1 MNKEDPQVLIADLC
15 ERFTK
20 IFEEIK
26 EIKES
31 RQALESENQ
40 ELSSLINEEIQNH
53 QKSIEN
59 LQKEI
64 LELQEVKDKESDYF
78 GANPVLEKEL
88 IKMNGDIENQRM
100 MVSLLE
106 KKRHDL
112 LEKTSILK
120 NNKIELASYV
130 DKISKDLENQ
140 KEILNKIKNSTENFE
155 KKQQEIEANSSEIQR
170 KYEILLRE
178 FAKNER
184 NYKEIVE
191 EKMRREDEHKAISN
205 EYRDLLKRN
214 SNCAKTAQETEK
226 EVNKYSEELKVKIQR
241 LEVLLKLN
249 GKMSNRLLKLEEEA
263 LVYEKLIGENKGLQH
278 NNQIL
283 QEKIEILTNQSL
295 NFDFKVQIKKMINQ
309 LNSKSKNLV
318 PNFSVLKNVVN
329 FNEETLKKNKDD
341 NEVEDIIKQNIY
353 LEEYVKSLE
362 KNVLQQ
368 NNEIF
373 ENKKKIKEQEER
385 LREMKEVAFSNK
397 IDRENMEKK
406 LEMMKDRMQ
415 SYGKKTNFLGENK

>member
-31 RQALESENQ
+31 RQTLENENN
-40 ELSSLINEEIQNH
+40 ELSFLINEEIQNH

-64 LELQEVKDKESDYF
+64 LELQEVKEKENALFDS
-78 GANPVLEKEL
+78 NPVIEKEI
-88 IKMNGDIENQRM
+88 IKINSDIENQKM

-106 KKRHDL
+106 KKRHDI
-112 LEKTSILK
+112 LEKTSIFK
-120 NNKIELASYV
+120 NNKHEILSYS
-130 DKISKDLENQ
+130 DKINKDLDNQ
-140 KEILNKIKNSTENFE
+140 KALLENLKNASEKLE
-155 KKQQEIEANSSEIQR
+155 KKEQEIETNSLELQR
-170 KYEILLRE
+170 KYEILLKE
-178 FAKNER
+178 FNKNEKMF
-184 NYKEIVE
+184 KECIE
-191 EKMRREDEHKAISN
+191 DKMKREDEHKAVSN

-214 SNCAKTAQETEK
+214 SYCAKNVQETEK
-226 EVNKYSEELKVKIQR
+226 EVTKSSEDLKVKIQR

-249 GKMSNRLLKLEEEA
+249 AKMSNRLLKLEEES
-263 LVYEKLIGENKGLQH
+263 LVFEKLLDGNKAMQH
-278 NNQIL
+278 DNQVL

-295 NFDFKVQIKKMINQ
+295 NFDFKVQIKKLLNQIN
-309 LNSKSKNLV
+309 NKTKNLS
-318 PNFSVLKNVVN
+318 PNFSNLKNIVN
-329 FNEETLKKNKDD
+329 FNEQSIKKNKEEND
-341 NEVEDIIKQNIY
+341 VEDIIKQNIY

-362 KNVLQQ
+362 RTMAQQ

-373 ENKKKIKEQEER
+373 ENKKKLKGEEEK

-397 IDRENMEKK
+397 IDKENMEKK
-406 LEMMKDRMQ
+406 FEMMKERMQ
-415 SYGKKTNFLGENK
+415 NYAKKTNFTGQ